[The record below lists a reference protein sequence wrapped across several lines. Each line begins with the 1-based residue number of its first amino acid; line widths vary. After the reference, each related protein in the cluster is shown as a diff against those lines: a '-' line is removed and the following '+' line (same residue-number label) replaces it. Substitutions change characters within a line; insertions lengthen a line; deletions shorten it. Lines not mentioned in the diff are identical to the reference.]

1 MGNKKYDIYRAFA
14 NRNRVKL
21 ILCLSKPKNVTELQ
35 NLCDLSQSALSQHL
49 RILKDEGLATC
60 ARNGRNQMYEIKN
73 KETLKIAQLLLKLD
87 TK

>member
-21 ILCLSKPKNVTELQ
+21 MLCLSKPKSVTELQ
-35 NLCDLSQSALSQHL
+35 RLCDLSQSALSQHL
-49 RILKDEGLATC
+49 KILKDEGLAVC
-60 ARNGRNQMYEIKN
+60 SRDGKNQIYEVKN
-73 KETLKIAQLLLKLD
+73 KDILKIARLLLKLD